1 MTFESEK
8 KREERL
14 RKRNLFLGVFI
25 AIILVLSTVGFA
37 ALQGNRG
44 NEEENQEGNFSQEG
58 RFQTKVE
65 NYVINTKF
73 SPLEINKC
81 ENCGS
86 YQKYLNSV
94 VYYIA
99 ETDGETR
106 AISEVNFNLN
116 QLIKR
121 GQFACGP
128 ESNLSYCEEK
138 HLPTKDC
145 SSNLIIIKESDKNKI
160 EIKENCVY
168 IYGEKE
174 NLIKMA
180 DEFILNIF
188 GLV

>member
-14 RKRNLFLGVFI
+14 GKRNLFLGVFI

-37 ALQGNRG
+37 VLQGDRSNDEDQ
-44 NEEENQEGNFSQEG
+44 EENFSQDG

-65 NYVINTKF
+65 NYAINTKF
-73 SPLEINKC
+73 SPSEINKC

-86 YQKYLNSV
+86 YQKYLNLV
-94 VYYIA
+94 VYYVA
-99 ETDGETR
+99 ETKEEIK
-106 AISEVNFNLN
+106 AISEINFNLN

-121 GQFACGP
+121 GQFACSP

-160 EIKENCVY
+160 EIRENCVY
-168 IYGEKE
+168 IYGEEE

-188 GLV
+188 GLK